1 MAGQN
6 PESRAEWRAVLGP
19 SPSSS
24 PFQGEETEINRKKIA
39 PPPILVSG
47 DANARA
53 DVGAKEDA
61 MIAILIVCLAVSCS
75 ILIVAFAW
83 NRIRGRSIAASLPAG
98 LRNAARFAG
107 GPFSISIAIHLA
119 IILALIVAVHES
131 RARDLTMAVILEPGA
146 IHPFE
151 NAEPLEIPDVP
162 MPQFNTK
169 SPDDSPPVVDLN
181 KVLGANSNEISA
193 TPSDTGLDIG
203 RHLGDLLNPHPGSGG
218 GGGTFPWFVNELRH
232 KGLDIVLVI
241 DGTKSMDFV
250 MADVKARMTQLAVRV
265 RQLVP
270 IARVGVVVFG
280 GKGDPIDMQP
290 LTLSTAKLQ
299 TFLGSITA
307 KGGGEWQENTLGG
320 VQAAVTRMDWKPY
333 ARKVIVLIGDS
344 PPEPEDFAPLLALI
358 RDFRRNNGTLSGI
371 DVQDEEHE
379 RYEREF
385 WIKVHHE
392 EPTLKDIGP
401 LPPFAKQAQAAYKVL
416 AVAGGGSIRSLSR
429 DANVNHQVM
438 ILVFGDKW
446 QDEVNQLRIEIAGG
460 RDTNSA
466 AANK

>member
-1 MAGQN
+1 
-6 PESRAEWRAVLGP
+6 
-19 SPSSS
+19 
-24 PFQGEETEINRKKIA
+24 
-39 PPPILVSG
+39 LVSG

-53 DVGAKEDA
+53 EHGAKESA

-83 NRIRGRSIAASLPAG
+83 TRIRGIPIAESMPVG
-98 LRNAARFAG
+98 LQNAARFAG
-107 GPFSISIAIHLA
+107 GPFSFSIAIHLA
-119 IILALIVAVHES
+119 ILLALIFAVHES

-162 MPQFNTK
+162 MPEFNTK
-169 SPDDSPPVVDLN
+169 SPDDSPPVVDVN
-181 KVLGANSNEISA
+181 KVLGANSSDIAA

-203 RHLGDLLNPHPGSGG
+203 PRHFNNYLNLHPGLGG
-218 GGGTFPWFVNELRH
+218 GGGETFGWFVDGLRH

-280 GKGDPIDMQP
+280 GKGDPLDMQP
-290 LTLSTAKLQ
+290 LTLSTARLQ

-344 PPEPEDFAPLLALI
+344 PPEQGDFAPLLALI

-371 DVQDEEHE
+371 DVQQEEHE
-379 RYEREF
+379 RYERELF
-385 WIKVHHE
+385 IKVHRV
-392 EPTLKDIGP
+392 EPTPKDLGP
-401 LPPFAKQAQAAYKVL
+401 LPQFAKQAQAAYKVL

-446 QDEVNQLRIEIAGG
+446 QDEVNHLRVEIAGG

>member
-1 MAGQN
+1 
-6 PESRAEWRAVLGP
+6 
-19 SPSSS
+19 
-24 PFQGEETEINRKKIA
+24 
-39 PPPILVSG
+39 
-47 DANARA
+47 
-53 DVGAKEDA
+53 

-75 ILIVAFAW
+75 ILIVAFTW
-83 NRIRGRSIAASLPAG
+83 TRIRGIPIAESMPVG

-119 IILALIVAVHES
+119 ILLALIVAVHES
-131 RARDLTMAVILEPGA
+131 RARELIVAILDPGS
-146 IHPFE
+146 IHP
-151 NAEPLEIPDVP
+151 LETADPIDIPDVP
-162 MPQFNTK
+162 MPEFNTNA
-169 SPDDSPPVVDLN
+169 PDDSPPVVDVN
-181 KVLGANSNEISA
+181 KVLGANSNEIAA
-193 TPSDTGLDIG
+193 TPSDNGIDLY
-203 RHLGDLLNPHPGSGG
+203 RHLGTYLNLRPGSGG
-218 GGGTFPWFVNELRH
+218 EGGTSFPWYLDTLRH

-250 MADVKARMTQLAVRV
+250 MADVKARMTRLAIRV

-307 KGGGEWQENTLGG
+307 KGGGEWQENTLAG

-344 PPEPEDFAPLLALI
+344 PPEPEDFTPLLALI
-358 RDFRRNNGTLSGI
+358 RDFRNNNGTLSGI
-371 DVQDEEHE
+371 DVQQEEHE

-392 EPTLKDIGP
+392 EPTPKDIGP
-401 LPPFAKQAQAAYKVL
+401 LPQFAKQAQAAYKVL
-416 AVAGGGSIRSLSR
+416 ASSGGGSIRSLSH
-429 DANVNHQVM
+429 DADVNHQVM

-446 QDEVNQLRIEIAGG
+446 QEEVG
-460 RDTNSA
+460 RFASR
-466 AANK
+466 